1 MYSLLQQRQRDI
13 EFRES
18 ASEQRQRVRE
28 AAVQERLNQV
38 VMEKKKQSRSGMEI
52 MNLLQKE
59 GRQHGTWNG
68 KKAGNNFYKK
78 LYGVI
83 SISIAIRWM
92 LMSQKIKMIFQPDII
107 APGVAVLA
115 AFSPAASPSDDI
127 KYDKDL

>member
-18 ASEQRQRVRE
+18 ASEQRQRIRE

-52 MNLLQKE
+52 MNLLQVDAYESKNQE
-59 GRQHGTWNG
+59 LVAENVDLR
-68 KKAGNNFYKK
+68 A
-78 LYGVI
+78 LLR
-83 SISIAIRWM
+83 SM
-92 LMSQKIKMIFQPDII
+92 QPDII

>member
-13 EFRES
+13 EFRDS
-18 ASEQRQRVRE
+18 ASEQRQRARE
-28 AAVQERLNQV
+28 AASRIPFSYERLNQV

-52 MNLLQKE
+52 MNLL
-59 GRQHGTWNG
+59 
-68 KKAGNNFYKK
+68 
-78 LYGVI
+78 
-83 SISIAIRWM
+83 
-92 LMSQKIKMIFQPDII
+92 QPDII

>member
-28 AAVQERLNQV
+28 AAGRIPFSYERLNQV

-52 MNLLQKE
+52 MNLLQVDAYESKNQE
-59 GRQHGTWNG
+59 LVAENADLR
-68 KKAGNNFYKK
+68 A
-78 LYGVI
+78 LLR
-83 SISIAIRWM
+83 SM
-92 LMSQKIKMIFQPDII
+92 QPDII
-107 APGVAVLA
+107 APGVAGLA
-115 AFSPAASPSDDI
+115 AFSPAVSPSDDI